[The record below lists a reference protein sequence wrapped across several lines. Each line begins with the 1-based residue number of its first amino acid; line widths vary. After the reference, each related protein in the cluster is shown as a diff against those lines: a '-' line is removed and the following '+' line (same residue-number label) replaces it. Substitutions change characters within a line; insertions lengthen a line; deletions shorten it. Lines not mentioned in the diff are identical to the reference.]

1 MFFAKAGIYEPCGI
15 FTVQHFILMGITFIG
30 IIIALKYT
38 VNKKDVQQIIK
49 KCTIFV
55 CICETIKIIFK
66 IVNYGISN
74 INNYVPLYYCSL
86 LIYAGLFSSFGKG
99 NLKRVGNVFLA
110 IGGMIGGLVFIIFPT
125 TSLPTYPILHFLSI
139 HSFVYHG
146 IMVYLSLL
154 INLTNYIQLEKKDI
168 IYYSGFVGITCVL
181 AYIVNNIFDSNLMFI
196 SKNFPGMP
204 IEIIF
209 NWAGKY
215 FTIVM
220 SLAQM
225 FLPFYIMHGILKL
238 FKKIP
243 TKNQQKII

>member
-15 FTVQHFILMGITFIG
+15 FTAQHFILMGITFIA
-30 IIIALKYT
+30 IIVALKYT
-38 VNKKDVQQIIK
+38 INKKYVEQIIK

-55 CICETIKIIFK
+55 CICEIIKITFK
-66 IVNYGISN
+66 IVNYGTSN

-86 LIYAGLFSSFGKG
+86 LMYAGLLSSFGKG
-99 NLKRVGNVFLA
+99 KLKRVGDVFLA
-110 IGGMIGGLVFIIFPT
+110 TGGMIGGLTFIIFPT
-125 TSLPTYPILHFLSI
+125 TSLPTYPMLHLLSI
-139 HSFVYHG
+139 HSFIFHG

-168 IYYSGFVGITCVL
+168 IYYSSFVGIICVL

-220 SLAQM
+220 TLVQM
-225 FLPFYIMHGILKL
+225 FLPFYIMYGILKL
-238 FKKIP
+238 RRGRGEE
-243 TKNQQKII
+243 N